1 MTKQI
6 ATGNQAVAFGALRA
20 GVKVVTG
27 YPGTPST
34 GCLSH
39 LLTMDLPGR
48 HVEWS
53 TNEKVAFEIAAGAA
67 WAGHRAMCT
76 MKMSG
81 VNVAYDALISIAYS
95 GTNGGLVI
103 YVADDPGVSAG
114 MAEQDSRGFA
124 LMSNLPM
131 LEPASPAEAYELA
144 QTAFELSEAVGS
156 PVFVRLTTGVA
167 LSHAVIETD
176 EPVPPREIEPIL
188 ERDIARYT
196 KAGSAICQ
204 QQHRDLIERL
214 QRASEWVHEKGLNQ
228 LELAGEAGGLGIIAS
243 GAVNAYL
250 DEACVFARDAVP
262 DRSFAS
268 MLEGVS
274 VLRISTTVPFPSEES
289 RRLLEHCGT
298 ILVLEELEPYVER
311 ALHVVAQRTGW
322 TGRIVGKLDGTLAR
336 TGEYTVLE
344 ILRGLDEA
352 FAVTSKHGSPVRGG
366 ERTAAVLLLDDAK
379 EIPGQTQALDGS
391 PTRERSK
398 TVLVPA
404 HRDGLGRGTELCS
417 APRPITV
424 CAGCPHRGTYLAI
437 EEAIKQSG
445 LKKDEVMVT
454 GDIGCTI
461 LGMNP
466 PFDLLWNEVSMGS
479 SVSLAQGYVHA
490 GLKTPVIATIG
501 DSTFFHGGIPGLIN
515 AIQHRVPLTL
525 VVMDNGWTA
534 MTGMQVNPGTDEAFQ
549 DRGRR
554 VDLEQVIRG
563 LGPDNVLVV
572 DPYDLEETT
581 NALAECLARPEGVH
595 VVLARR
601 ECAIQARRRGGVFDR
616 VTVDPEKCVLCKK
629 CIQMTGCPAL
639 SVPQAPKAGGESS
652 ASGDSPTPTS
662 IQIDVG
668 VCNGCGLCV
677 SFCPT
682 SALTKETLE

>member
-1 MTKQI
+1 MKRI
-6 ATGNQAVAFGALRA
+6 LSGNQAVALGALRA

-34 GCLSH
+34 GCLAH
-39 LLTMDLPGR
+39 LLTMDLPER

-124 LMSNLPM
+124 MMSHLPM
-131 LEPASPAEAYELA
+131 LEPATPAEAFELVR
-144 QTAFELSEAVGS
+144 TAFELSEAVGS
-156 PVFVRLTTGVA
+156 PVFLRLTT
-167 LSHAVIETD
+167 AVSLGHVVVEVG
-176 EPVPPREIEPIL
+176 EPIPPREIELIL
-188 ERDIARYT
+188 EKDIARYT
-196 KAGSAICQ
+196 KAGAAICQ

-214 QRASEWVHEKGLNQ
+214 ERAGAWVHNRKLNV
-228 LELAGEAGGLGIIAS
+228 LELAGEPGGLGIVAA

-250 DEACVFARDAVP
+250 NEALALAAGKRVD
-262 DRSFAS
+262 D
-268 MLEGVS
+268 VS
-274 VLRISTTVPFPSEES
+274 KLRLSTTIPFPWEETK
-289 RRLLEHCGT
+289 RLLKHCGT
-298 ILVLEELEPYVER
+298 ILVLEELEPHVER
-311 ALHVVAQRTGW
+311 AVYVAAQRLGFD
-322 TGRIVGKLDGTLAR
+322 GPIVGKLDGTLSPI
-336 TGEYTVLE
+336 GEYGVTE
-344 ILRGLDEA
+344 ILAGLQACGLWSVEAPQATSHDPQAAEA
-352 FAVTSKHGSPVRGG
+352 FP
-366 ERTAAVLLLDDAK
+366 
-379 EIPGQTQALDGS
+379 
-391 PTRERSK
+391 
-398 TVLVPA
+398 
-404 HRDGLGRGTELCS
+404 

-437 EEAIKQSG
+437 DAAIEKAG
-445 LKKDEVMVT
+445 YAKDDVMVT

-479 SVSLAQGYVHA
+479 SVGLAQGYVHA
-490 GLKTPVIATIG
+490 GLETPVIATIG

-534 MTGMQVNPGTDEAFQ
+534 MTGMQVNPGTDNAFQ
-549 DRGRR
+549 EDGRR
-554 VDLEQVIRG
+554 IDLERVIRG
-563 LGPDNVLVV
+563 LGVERFFVV
-572 DPYDLEETT
+572 DPYDLAETT
-581 NALAECLARPEGVH
+581 GALAECLKHSADVS

-601 ECAIQARRRGGVFDR
+601 ECAIQAARRGARHGTT
-616 VTVDPEKCVLCKK
+616 TVNPEKCVLCKQ
-629 CIQMTGCPAL
+629 CLRVTGCPAL
-639 SVPQAPKAGGESS
+639 SLGESS
-652 ASGDSPTPTS
+652 IRIDPTL
-662 IQIDVG
+662 
-668 VCNGCGLCV
+668 CNGCGLCV

-682 SALTKETLE
+682 GALKWEAVE